1 MKWNLCLPND
11 NPLTCIYVLF
21 NYKRT
26 KNIVAFVY
34 ICSLKI
40 LNLYLYHKMT
50 DYLDELNESQRA
62 AVLYNDGPSL
72 VIAGAGSG
80 KTRVLTYKIAYL
92 LGNGYEPWSIL
103 ALTFT
108 NKAARE
114 MKDRISR
121 AVGTEKAKYLWMGT
135 FHSVFSRILRAES
148 ETIGYTSNFTI
159 YDSSD
164 SKSLIKSLLKE
175 LNLDEKVYKP
185 GVVQSRISNA
195 KNHLVSPQAYAASG
209 EFYRLD
215 SEAKIPAM
223 RDIYIRYC
231 ERCRQS
237 DAMDFDDLLVNTF
250 LLFKNHPDIC
260 DKYAERFRY
269 VLVDEYQDT
278 NFAQHSIVLQLTS
291 KHQRV
296 CVVGDDAQS
305 IYSFRGANID
315 NILKFTRLYNDAR
328 LFKLEQNYRSTQLIV
343 KAANSLIEKN
353 REQIKKEVFSENQVG
368 EPISVTSAY
377 SDVEEGEIVAN
388 KITSMHVKDGCSYSD
403 FAILYR
409 TNAQSRIFEEAL
421 RKRAVP
427 YRIYGGLSFYQ
438 RKEIKDVI
446 AYFRLAVNPHDGEAL
461 KRVINYPARG
471 IGDTTLNKINMAA
484 ADAGVSLWTV
494 ISSPLDYGLNI
505 NKGTHTKLQAFR
517 DIVSGFISKADSVSA
532 YEIGK
537 EIVSASGIMADII
550 QDTTPEGMSRRE
562 NIDELVNGMYDFCE
576 IRREEGNDRM
586 FLTDYLSE
594 VALLTD
600 QDGEKDDSVSKVT
613 LMTIHSAKGLEF
625 RNVFIVGMEENLFP
639 GPMSSDSPRAL
650 EEERR
655 LFYVAITRAEENC
668 FISYAKNRYKYGKQ
682 EFCNPSRF
690 LKDINP
696 SFLKLPKDAIR
707 GMPRRTDEYAPR
719 NYERGY
725 GRSETYRSSG
735 PSMFDG
741 GEMPQEPV
749 RFVKPVPTRN
759 LKRIVPVARPSSVS
773 SGSNIPQGGAATHGV
788 SVGRMIEHERFGI
801 GEVVRLEGTG
811 DNCKATVRF
820 ENAGEKQL
828 LLKFAR
834 FKIIG

>member
-1 MKWNLCLPND
+1 
-11 NPLTCIYVLF
+11 
-21 NYKRT
+21 
-26 KNIVAFVY
+26 
-34 ICSLKI
+34 
-40 LNLYLYHKMT
+40 MT

-62 AVLYNDGPSL
+62 AVLYNEGPSL

-92 LGNGYEPWSIL
+92 LDNGYEPWSIL

-114 MKDRISR
+114 MKERISR
-121 AVGTEKAKYLWMGT
+121 AVGNEKAKYLWMGT
-135 FHSVFSRILRAES
+135 FHSVFARILRTEAAAL
-148 ETIGYTSNFTI
+148 GYSSNFTI

-185 GVVQSRISNA
+185 GLIQSRISNA
-195 KNHLVSPQAYAASG
+195 KNHLVSAQAYAASS
-209 EFYRLD
+209 EFFRSD

-231 ERCRQS
+231 ERCKQS
-237 DAMDFDDLLVNTF
+237 DAMDFDDLLVNTY

-260 DKYAERFRY
+260 EKYADRFRY

-353 REQIKKEVFSENQVG
+353 REQIRKEVFSENSVG
-368 EPISVTSAY
+368 EPITVTCAY

-388 KITSMHVKDGCSYSD
+388 KITSMHVKNGYPYSD

-421 RKRAVP
+421 RKRAVA

-471 IGDTTLNKINMAA
+471 IGDTTLNKIIATAA
-484 ADAGVSLWTV
+484 QEGVSLWTV

-505 NKGTHTKLQAFR
+505 NKGTHAKLQGFK
-517 DIVSGFISKADSVSA
+517 DIIVDFVSKVDTYNA
-532 YEIGK
+532 YDLGK
-537 EIVSASGIMADII
+537 EIVGASGIMADII
-550 QDTTPEGMSRRE
+550 QDTSPEGLSRRE
-562 NIDELVNGMYDFCE
+562 NIDELVNGMYDFCD
-576 IRREEGNDRM
+576 IRRQEGNERM

-594 VALLTD
+594 VSLLTD
-600 QDGEKDDSVSKVT
+600 QDGEKDDSVPKVT

-668 FISYAKNRYKYGKQ
+668 FISYAKNRYKYGKP

-696 SFLKLPKDAIR
+696 DFLK
-707 GMPRRTDEYAPR
+707 MPADSGFTPVRNEGYTKR

-725 GRSETYRSSG
+725 ERNETYRSSG

-749 RFVKPVPTRN
+749 RFVKPVPPRN
-759 LKRIVPVARPSSVS
+759 LKRIVPVSQNPAVSRSVE
-773 SGSNIPQGGAATHGV
+773 SGKADTHGV
-788 SVGRMIEHERFGI
+788 EVGRLIEHERFGR
-801 GEVVRLEGTG
+801 GEVVRLEGSG

-820 ENAGEKQL
+820 ENSGDKQL

>member
-1 MKWNLCLPND
+1 
-11 NPLTCIYVLF
+11 
-21 NYKRT
+21 
-26 KNIVAFVY
+26 
-34 ICSLKI
+34 
-40 LNLYLYHKMT
+40 MT
-50 DYLDELNESQRA
+50 NYLDELNESQRA

-92 LGNGYEPWSIL
+92 LDNGYEPWSIL

-114 MKDRISR
+114 MKERIAR

-135 FHSVFSRILRAES
+135 FHSVFARILRTEADAL
-148 ETIGYTSNFTI
+148 GYSSNFTI

-185 GVVQSRISNA
+185 GLIQSRISNA
-195 KNHLVSPQAYAASG
+195 KNHLVSAQAYAASS
-209 EFYRLD
+209 EFFRSD

-231 ERCRQS
+231 ERCKQS
-237 DAMDFDDLLVNTF
+237 DAMDFDDLLVNTY
-250 LLFKNHPDIC
+250 LLFKNNPDIC

-291 KHQRV
+291 KYQRV

-353 REQIKKEVFSENQVG
+353 REQIRKEVFSENSVG
-368 EPISVTSAY
+368 EPITVTSAY

-388 KITSMHVKDGCSYSD
+388 KITSMHVKNGQPYSD

-421 RKRAVP
+421 RKRAVA

-471 IGDTTLNKINMAA
+471 IGDTTLNKIIATAA
-484 ADAGVSLWTV
+484 QEGVSLWTV

-505 NKGTHTKLQAFR
+505 NKGTHAKLQGFR
-517 DIVSGFISKADSVSA
+517 DIIAGFVSRVETTNA
-532 YEIGK
+532 YDLGK
-537 EIVSASGIMADII
+537 EIVGASGIMADII
-550 QDTTPEGMSRRE
+550 QDTSPEGLSRRE
-562 NIDELVNGMYDFCE
+562 NIDELVNGMYDFCD
-576 IRREEGNDRM
+576 IRRQEGNERM

-594 VALLTD
+594 VSLLTD
-600 QDGEKDDSVSKVT
+600 QDGEKDDSVPKVT

-668 FISYAKNRYKYGKQ
+668 FISYAKNRYKYGKP

-696 SFLKLPKDAIR
+696 AFLK
-707 GMPRRTDEYAPR
+707 MPADSGFAAVRSNEGYAKR
-719 NYERGY
+719 NYERNYESGY
-725 GRSETYRSSG
+725 GRNYERTDSYRSNG

-741 GEMPQEPV
+741 GEIPQEPV
-749 RFVKPVPTRN
+749 RFVKPVPPRN
-759 LKRIVPVARPSSVS
+759 LKRIVPASSASSISQGVS
-773 SGSNIPQGGAATHGV
+773 SGKADTHGV
-788 SVGRMIEHERFGI
+788 EVGRLIEHERFGR
-801 GEVVRLEGTG
+801 GEVVRLEGSG

-820 ENAGEKQL
+820 ENAGDKQL

>member
-1 MKWNLCLPND
+1 
-11 NPLTCIYVLF
+11 
-21 NYKRT
+21 
-26 KNIVAFVY
+26 
-34 ICSLKI
+34 
-40 LNLYLYHKMT
+40 MT

-62 AVLYNDGPSL
+62 AVLYNEGPSL

-92 LGNGYEPWSIL
+92 LDNGYEPWSIL

-114 MKDRISR
+114 MKERISR

-135 FHSVFSRILRAES
+135 FHSIFARILRTEAAAL
-148 ETIGYTSNFTI
+148 GYSSNFTI

-185 GVVQSRISNA
+185 GLIQSRISNA
-195 KNHLVSPQAYAASG
+195 KNHLVSAQAYAASA
-209 EFYRLD
+209 EFFRSD

-231 ERCRQS
+231 ERCKQS
-237 DAMDFDDLLVNTF
+237 DAMDFDDLLVNTY

-260 DKYAERFRY
+260 EKYADRFRY

-353 REQIKKEVFSENQVG
+353 REQIRKEVFSENSVG
-368 EPISVTSAY
+368 EPITVTSAY
-377 SDVEEGEIVAN
+377 SDVEEGEIVVN
-388 KITSMHVKDGCSYSD
+388 KITSMHVKGGQPYSD

-421 RKRAVP
+421 RKRAVA

-471 IGDTTLNKINMAA
+471 IGDTTLNKIIATAA
-484 ADAGVSLWTV
+484 QEGVSLWTV

-505 NKGTHTKLQAFR
+505 NKGTHAKLQGFK
-517 DIVSGFISKADSVSA
+517 DIIAEFIGKVETVNA
-532 YEIGK
+532 YELGK
-537 EIVSASGIMADII
+537 EIVGASGIMADII
-550 QDTTPEGMSRRE
+550 QDTSPEGLSRRE
-562 NIDELVNGMYDFCE
+562 NIDELVNGIYDFCD
-576 IRREEGNDRM
+576 IRRQEGNDRM

-600 QDGEKDDSVSKVT
+600 QDGEKDDSVPKVT

-639 GPMSSDSPRAL
+639 GPMSADSPRAL

-668 FISYAKNRYKYGKQ
+668 FISYAKNRYKYGKP

-696 SFLKLPKDAIR
+696 AYLKLPADSGFTSVR
-707 GMPRRTDEYAPR
+707 NEGYSRR

-725 GRSETYRSSG
+725 EKNDTYRSSG

-741 GEMPQEPV
+741 GEIPQEPV
-749 RFVKPVPTRN
+749 RFVKPVPPRN
-759 LKRIVPVARPSSVS
+759 LKRIVPSVPNTAINRNMY
-773 SGSNIPQGGAATHGV
+773 SGKADTHGV
-788 SVGRMIEHERFGI
+788 EVGRLIEHERFGR
-801 GEVVRLEGTG
+801 GEVVRLEGSG

>member
-1 MKWNLCLPND
+1 
-11 NPLTCIYVLF
+11 
-21 NYKRT
+21 
-26 KNIVAFVY
+26 
-34 ICSLKI
+34 
-40 LNLYLYHKMT
+40 MT
-50 DYLDELNESQRA
+50 NYLDELNESQRA

-92 LGNGYEPWSIL
+92 LDNGYEPWSIL

-114 MKDRISR
+114 MKERIAR

-135 FHSVFSRILRAES
+135 FHSVFARILRTEADAL
-148 ETIGYTSNFTI
+148 GYSSNFTI

-185 GVVQSRISNA
+185 GLIQSRISNA
-195 KNHLVSPQAYAASG
+195 KNHLVSAQAYAASG
-209 EFYRLD
+209 EFFRSD

-231 ERCRQS
+231 ERCKQS
-237 DAMDFDDLLVNTF
+237 DAMDFDDLLVNTY
-250 LLFKNHPDIC
+250 LLFKNNPDIC

-291 KHQRV
+291 KYQRV

-353 REQIKKEVFSENQVG
+353 REQIRKEVFSENSVG
-368 EPISVTSAY
+368 EPITVTSAY

-388 KITSMHVKDGCSYSD
+388 KITSMHVKNGQPYSD

-421 RKRAVP
+421 RKRAVA

-471 IGDTTLNKINMAA
+471 IGDTTLNKIIATAA
-484 ADAGVSLWTV
+484 QEGVSLWTV

-505 NKGTHTKLQAFR
+505 NKGIHAKLQGFR
-517 DIVSGFISKADSVSA
+517 DIIAGFVSKVETTNA
-532 YEIGK
+532 YDLGK
-537 EIVSASGIMADII
+537 EIVGASGIMADII
-550 QDTTPEGMSRRE
+550 QDTSPEGLSRRE
-562 NIDELVNGMYDFCE
+562 NIDELVNGMYDFCD
-576 IRREEGNDRM
+576 IRRQEGNERM

-594 VALLTD
+594 VSLLTD
-600 QDGEKDDSVSKVT
+600 QDGEKDDSVPKVT

-668 FISYAKNRYKYGKQ
+668 FISYAKNRYKYGKP

-696 SFLKLPKDAIR
+696 AFLK
-707 GMPRRTDEYAPR
+707 MPADSGFAAVRSNEGYAKR
-719 NYERGY
+719 NYERNYESGY
-725 GRSETYRSSG
+725 GRNYERTDSYRSNG

-741 GEMPQEPV
+741 GEIPQEPV
-749 RFVKPVPTRN
+749 RFVKPVPPRN
-759 LKRIVPVARPSSVS
+759 LKRIVPSSSASSISQGVS
-773 SGSNIPQGGAATHGV
+773 SGKADTHGV
-788 SVGRMIEHERFGI
+788 EVGRLIEHERFGR
-801 GEVVRLEGTG
+801 GEVVRLEGSG

-820 ENAGEKQL
+820 ENAGDKQL

>member
-1 MKWNLCLPND
+1 
-11 NPLTCIYVLF
+11 
-21 NYKRT
+21 
-26 KNIVAFVY
+26 
-34 ICSLKI
+34 
-40 LNLYLYHKMT
+40 MT

-62 AVLYNDGPSL
+62 AVLYNEGPSL

-92 LGNGYEPWSIL
+92 LDNGYEPWSIL

-114 MKDRISR
+114 MKERISR

-135 FHSVFSRILRAES
+135 FHSIFARILRTEAAAL
-148 ETIGYTSNFTI
+148 GYSSNFTI

-185 GVVQSRISNA
+185 GLIQSRISNA
-195 KNHLVSPQAYAASG
+195 KNHLISAQAYAASG
-209 EFYRLD
+209 EFFRSD

-231 ERCRQS
+231 ERCKQS
-237 DAMDFDDLLVNTF
+237 DAMDFDDLLVNTY

-260 DKYAERFRY
+260 EKYADRFRY

-353 REQIKKEVFSENQVG
+353 REQIRKEVFSENSVG
-368 EPISVTSAY
+368 EPITVTSAY
-377 SDVEEGEIVAN
+377 SDVEEGEIVVN
-388 KITSMHVKDGCSYSD
+388 KITSMHVKGGQPYSD

-421 RKRAVP
+421 RKRAVA

-471 IGDTTLNKINMAA
+471 IGDTTLNKIIATAA
-484 ADAGVSLWTV
+484 QEGVSLWTV

-505 NKGTHTKLQAFR
+505 NKGAHAKLQGFK
-517 DIVSGFISKADSVSA
+517 DIIAEFIGKVETVNA
-532 YEIGK
+532 YELGK
-537 EIVSASGIMADII
+537 EIVGASGIMTDII
-550 QDTTPEGMSRRE
+550 QDTSPEGLSRRE
-562 NIDELVNGMYDFCE
+562 NIDELVNGIYDFCD
-576 IRREEGNDRM
+576 IRRQEGNDRM

-600 QDGEKDDSVSKVT
+600 QDGEKDDSVPKVT

-639 GPMSSDSPRAL
+639 GPMSADSPRAL

-668 FISYAKNRYKYGKQ
+668 FISYAKNRYKYGKP

-696 SFLKLPKDAIR
+696 AYLKLPADSGFTSVR
-707 GMPRRTDEYAPR
+707 NEGYSRR

-725 GRSETYRSSG
+725 EKNDTYRSSG

-741 GEMPQEPV
+741 GEIPQEPV
-749 RFVKPVPTRN
+749 RFVKPVPPRN
-759 LKRIVPVARPSSVS
+759 LKRIVPSVPNTAINRNMY
-773 SGSNIPQGGAATHGV
+773 SGKADTHGV
-788 SVGRMIEHERFGI
+788 EVGRLIEHERFGR
-801 GEVVRLEGTG
+801 GEVVRLEGSG

-820 ENAGEKQL
+820 ENAGDKQL

>member
-1 MKWNLCLPND
+1 
-11 NPLTCIYVLF
+11 
-21 NYKRT
+21 
-26 KNIVAFVY
+26 
-34 ICSLKI
+34 
-40 LNLYLYHKMT
+40 MT

-62 AVLYNDGPSL
+62 AVLYNEGPSL

-92 LGNGYEPWSIL
+92 LDNGYEPWSIL

-114 MKDRISR
+114 MKERISR

-135 FHSVFSRILRAES
+135 FHSIFARILRTEAAAL
-148 ETIGYTSNFTI
+148 GYSSNFTI

-185 GVVQSRISNA
+185 GLIQSRISNA
-195 KNHLVSPQAYAASG
+195 KNHLVSAQAYAASA
-209 EFYRLD
+209 EFFRSD

-231 ERCRQS
+231 ERCKQS
-237 DAMDFDDLLVNTF
+237 DAMDFDDLLVNTY

-260 DKYAERFRY
+260 EKYADRFRY

-353 REQIKKEVFSENQVG
+353 REQIRKEVFSENSVG
-368 EPISVTSAY
+368 EPITVTSAY

-388 KITSMHVKDGCSYSD
+388 KITSMHVKGGQPYSD

-421 RKRAVP
+421 RKRAVA

-471 IGDTTLNKINMAA
+471 IGDTTLNKIIATAA
-484 ADAGVSLWTV
+484 QEGVSLWTV

-505 NKGTHTKLQAFR
+505 NKGTHAKLQGFK
-517 DIVSGFISKADSVSA
+517 DIIAEFIGKVETVNA
-532 YEIGK
+532 YELGK
-537 EIVSASGIMADII
+537 EIVGASGIMADII
-550 QDTTPEGMSRRE
+550 QDTSPEGLSRRE
-562 NIDELVNGMYDFCE
+562 NIDELVNGIYDFCD
-576 IRREEGNDRM
+576 IRRQEGNDRM

-600 QDGEKDDSVSKVT
+600 QDGEKDDSVPKVT

-639 GPMSSDSPRAL
+639 GPMSADSPRAL

-668 FISYAKNRYKYGKQ
+668 FISYAKNRYKYGKP

-696 SFLKLPKDAIR
+696 AYLKLPADSGFTSVR
-707 GMPRRTDEYAPR
+707 NEGYSRR
-719 NYERGY
+719 NYERSY
-725 GRSETYRSSG
+725 EKNDTYRSSG

-741 GEMPQEPV
+741 GEIPQEPV
-749 RFVKPVPTRN
+749 RFVKPVPPRN
-759 LKRIVPVARPSSVS
+759 LKRIVPSVPNTAINRNMY
-773 SGSNIPQGGAATHGV
+773 SGKADTHGV
-788 SVGRMIEHERFGI
+788 EVGRLIEHERFGR
-801 GEVVRLEGTG
+801 GEVVRLEGSG

>member
-1 MKWNLCLPND
+1 
-11 NPLTCIYVLF
+11 
-21 NYKRT
+21 
-26 KNIVAFVY
+26 
-34 ICSLKI
+34 
-40 LNLYLYHKMT
+40 MT

-62 AVLYNDGPSL
+62 AVLYNEGPSL

-92 LGNGYEPWSIL
+92 LDNEYEPWSIL

-114 MKDRISR
+114 MKERISR
-121 AVGTEKAKYLWMGT
+121 AVGNEKAKYLWMGT
-135 FHSVFSRILRAES
+135 FHSVFARILRTEAAAL
-148 ETIGYTSNFTI
+148 GYSSNFTI

-185 GVVQSRISNA
+185 GLIQSHISNA
-195 KNHLVSPQAYAASG
+195 KNHLVSAQAYAASS
-209 EFYRLD
+209 EFFRSD

-231 ERCRQS
+231 ERCKQS
-237 DAMDFDDLLVNTF
+237 DAMDFDDLLVNTY

-260 DKYAERFRY
+260 EKYADRFRY

-353 REQIKKEVFSENQVG
+353 REQIRKEVFSENSVG
-368 EPISVTSAY
+368 EPITVTCAY

-388 KITSMHVKDGCSYSD
+388 KITSMHVKNGYPYSD

-421 RKRAVP
+421 RKRAVA

-471 IGDTTLNKINMAA
+471 IGDTTLNKIIATAA
-484 ADAGVSLWTV
+484 QEGVSLWTV

-505 NKGTHTKLQAFR
+505 NKGTHAKLQGFK
-517 DIVSGFISKADSVSA
+517 DIIVDFVSKVDTYNA
-532 YEIGK
+532 YDLGK
-537 EIVSASGIMADII
+537 EIVGASGIMADII
-550 QDTTPEGMSRRE
+550 QDTSPEGLSRRE
-562 NIDELVNGMYDFCE
+562 NIDELVNGMYDFCD
-576 IRREEGNDRM
+576 IRRQEGNERM

-594 VALLTD
+594 VSLLTD
-600 QDGEKDDSVSKVT
+600 QDGEKDDSVPKVT

-668 FISYAKNRYKYGKQ
+668 FISYAKNRYKYGKP

-696 SFLKLPKDAIR
+696 AFLK
-707 GMPRRTDEYAPR
+707 MPADSGFTSVRNEGYTKR

-725 GRSETYRSSG
+725 ERNETYRSSG

-749 RFVKPVPTRN
+749 RFVKPVPPRN
-759 LKRIVPVARPSSVS
+759 LKRIVPVSQNPAVSRSVE
-773 SGSNIPQGGAATHGV
+773 SGKADTHGV
-788 SVGRMIEHERFGI
+788 EVGRLIEHERFGR
-801 GEVVRLEGTG
+801 GEVVRLEGSG

-820 ENAGEKQL
+820 ENSGDKQL

>member
-1 MKWNLCLPND
+1 
-11 NPLTCIYVLF
+11 
-21 NYKRT
+21 
-26 KNIVAFVY
+26 
-34 ICSLKI
+34 
-40 LNLYLYHKMT
+40 MT

-62 AVLYNDGPSL
+62 AVLYNEGPSL

-80 KTRVLTYKIAYL
+80 KTRVLTYKIKYL
-92 LGNGYEPWSIL
+92 IQKLNYDPRNIL
-103 ALTFT
+103 TLTFT
-108 NKAARE
+108 NKAAKEIVNRVNSE
-114 MKDRISR
+114 IGLPWSDYI
-121 AVGTEKAKYLWMGT
+121 WMGT
-135 FHSVFSRILRAES
+135 FHSVFLRILRYEAKY
-148 ETIGYTSNFTI
+148 IGFQQNFTI
-159 YDSSD
+159 YDSAD
-164 SKSLIKSLLKE
+164 SKSFIKSLLKE
-175 LNLDEKVYKP
+175 LNLDEKIYKP
-185 GVVQSRISNA
+185 GLVLSRISKA
-195 KNHLVSPQAYAASG
+195 KNNLILPDAYSVSG
-209 EFYRLD
+209 EIYRQD
-215 SEAKIPAM
+215 CDAKVPYL
-223 RDIYIRYC
+223 RDIYKMYF
-231 ERCRQS
+231 ERCKQGNV
-237 DAMDFDDLLVNTF
+237 MDFDDILVYIYLL
-250 LLFKNHPDIC
+250 LKNNPAIC
-260 DKYAERFRY
+260 DFYANKFRY
-269 VLVDEYQDT
+269 ILVDEYQDT
-278 NFAQHSIVLQLTS
+278 NAVQSQILSLLV
-291 KHQRV
+291 KEPCRI

-305 IYSFRGANID
+305 IYSFRGATID
-315 NILKFTRLYNDAR
+315 NILNFTKSYPNAR

-353 REQIKKEVFSENQVG
+353 REQIRKEVFSENSVG
-368 EPISVTSAY
+368 EPITVTCAY

-388 KITSMHVKDGCSYSD
+388 KITSMHVKNGYPYSD

-421 RKRAVP
+421 RKRAVA

-471 IGDTTLNKINMAA
+471 IGDTTLNKIIATAA
-484 ADAGVSLWTV
+484 QEGVSLWTV

-505 NKGTHTKLQAFR
+505 NKGTHAKLQGFK
-517 DIVSGFISKADSVSA
+517 DIIADFVSKVDTYNA
-532 YEIGK
+532 YDLGK
-537 EIVSASGIMADII
+537 EIVGASGIMADII
-550 QDTTPEGMSRRE
+550 QDTSPEGLSRRE
-562 NIDELVNGMYDFCE
+562 NIDELVNGMYDFCD
-576 IRREEGNDRM
+576 IRRQEGNERM

-594 VALLTD
+594 VSLLTD
-600 QDGEKDDSVSKVT
+600 QDGEKDDSVPKVT

-668 FISYAKNRYKYGKQ
+668 FISYAKNRYKYGKP

-696 SFLKLPKDAIR
+696 AYLK
-707 GMPRRTDEYAPR
+707 MPADSGFTSVRNEGYTKR

-725 GRSETYRSSG
+725 ERNETYRSSG

-749 RFVKPVPTRN
+749 RFVKPVPPRN
-759 LKRIVPVARPSSVS
+759 LKRIVPVSQNPAVS
-773 SGSNIPQGGAATHGV
+773 RSAETGKADTHGV
-788 SVGRMIEHERFGI
+788 EVGRLIEHERFGR
-801 GEVVRLEGTG
+801 GEVVRLEGSG

-820 ENAGEKQL
+820 ENAGDKQL

>member
-1 MKWNLCLPND
+1 
-11 NPLTCIYVLF
+11 
-21 NYKRT
+21 
-26 KNIVAFVY
+26 
-34 ICSLKI
+34 
-40 LNLYLYHKMT
+40 MT

-92 LGNGYEPWSIL
+92 LDNGYEPWSIL

-114 MKDRISR
+114 MKERISR

-135 FHSVFSRILRAES
+135 FHSIFARILRTEAAAL
-148 ETIGYTSNFTI
+148 GYSSNFTI

-185 GVVQSRISNA
+185 GLIQSRISNA
-195 KNHLVSPQAYAASG
+195 KNHLISAQAYAASG
-209 EFYRLD
+209 EFFRSD

-231 ERCRQS
+231 ERCKQS
-237 DAMDFDDLLVNTF
+237 DAMDFDDLLVNTY

-260 DKYAERFRY
+260 EKYADRFRY

-353 REQIKKEVFSENQVG
+353 REQIRKEVFSENSVG
-368 EPISVTSAY
+368 EPITVTSAY

-388 KITSMHVKDGCSYSD
+388 KITSMHVKGGQPYSD

-421 RKRAVP
+421 RKRAVA

-471 IGDTTLNKINMAA
+471 IGDTTLNKIIATAA
-484 ADAGVSLWTV
+484 QEGVSLWTV

-505 NKGTHTKLQAFR
+505 NKGTHAKLQGFK
-517 DIVSGFISKADSVSA
+517 DIIAEFIGKVETVNA
-532 YEIGK
+532 YELGK
-537 EIVSASGIMADII
+537 EIVGASGIMADII
-550 QDTTPEGMSRRE
+550 QDTSPEGLSRRE
-562 NIDELVNGMYDFCE
+562 NIDELVNGIYDFCD
-576 IRREEGNDRM
+576 IRRQEGNNRM

-600 QDGEKDDSVSKVT
+600 QDGEKDDSVPKVT

-639 GPMSSDSPRAL
+639 GPMSADSPRAL

-668 FISYAKNRYKYGKQ
+668 FISYAKNRYKYGKP

-696 SFLKLPKDAIR
+696 AYLKLPADSGFTSVR
-707 GMPRRTDEYAPR
+707 NEGYSRR

-725 GRSETYRSSG
+725 EKNDTYRSSG

-741 GEMPQEPV
+741 GEIPQEPV
-749 RFVKPVPTRN
+749 RFVKPVPPRN
-759 LKRIVPVARPSSVS
+759 LKRIVPSVPNTAINRNMD
-773 SGSNIPQGGAATHGV
+773 SGKADTHGV
-788 SVGRMIEHERFGI
+788 EVGRLIEHERFGR
-801 GEVVRLEGTG
+801 GEVVRLEGSG

-820 ENAGEKQL
+820 ENAGDKQL